1 MEKVRLQVEG
11 LDDRLVPALLGG
23 GNAAVDYSAPV
34 ITVPAAGQT
43 VTAPAQADAGLT
55 TSTNAPG
62 H

>member
-1 MEKVRLQVEG
+1 MGKVRLQVEG

-23 GNAAVDYSAPV
+23 GNAAVDYADHVLTTPAADHTV
-34 ITVPAAGQT
+34 TVPD
-43 VTAPAQADAGLT
+43 QADAGLT